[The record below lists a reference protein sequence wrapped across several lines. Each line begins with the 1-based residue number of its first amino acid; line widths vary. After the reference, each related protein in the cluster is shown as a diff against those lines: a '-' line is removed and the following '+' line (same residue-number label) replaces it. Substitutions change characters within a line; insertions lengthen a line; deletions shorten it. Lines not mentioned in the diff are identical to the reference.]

1 MAHRAEWLMQ
11 VEVARLFGT
20 WLPADCYWT
29 ATDATTASPTTGRMR
44 QLRGCKAGAPDLWIL
59 YCGRLITI
67 ELKSKGGRCT
77 PSQRAAREA
86 LLRAGA
92 DWFECRSAN
101 AVMWVLHE
109 EGVPFQ
115 MIARS
120 GGVIE
125 CWRRP
130 SSRHG
135 KCRDGT
141 RPSCDPE
148 RLRWRRSTER

>member
-1 MAHRAEWLMQ
+1 MARREEWLMQ

-29 ATDATTASPTTGRMR
+29 STDATTTSPTTARMR
-44 QLRGCKAGAPDLWIL
+44 RLRGCKAGAPDIWIL

-101 AVMWVLHE
+101 AVMHAVCE
-109 EGVPFQ
+109 AGVPLR

-120 GGVIE
+120 DGVIE
-125 CWRRP
+125 CWRQP